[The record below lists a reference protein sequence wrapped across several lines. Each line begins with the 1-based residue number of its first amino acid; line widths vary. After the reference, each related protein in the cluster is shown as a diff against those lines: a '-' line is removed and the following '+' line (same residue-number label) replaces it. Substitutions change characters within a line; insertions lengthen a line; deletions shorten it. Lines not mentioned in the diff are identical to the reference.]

1 MELGISWLTQLTN
14 FNIKLIKPYV
24 IINSVGLFFKMNL
37 EKIIKYSGYLS
48 SGLFMLI
55 GFIVSFEVISRY
67 IFNAPTIWVNE
78 ISRFLQIWA
87 TYLALTYSF
96 HKNDFI
102 RITVIYDRLGQSGK
116 KILDFIS
123 MLFILF
129 FSSFVVYYGWLIA
142 YDSLKVGRTSSTILD
157 VPSFLTELAIPLCF
171 FLLVIRVSIEIV
183 RKLGL
188 LIK

>member
-1 MELGISWLTQLTN
+1 
-14 FNIKLIKPYV
+14 
-24 IINSVGLFFKMNL
+24 MNHYD
-37 EKIIKYSGYLS
+37 KIIKYSGYLAS
-48 SGLFMLI
+48 ALFIAI
-55 GFIVSFEVISRY
+55 GFIVSYEVIMRY
-67 IFNAPTIWVNE
+67 LFNSPTIWVNE
-78 ISRFLQIWA
+78 VSRFLQIWA

-102 RITVIYDRLGQSGK
+102 RITVIYDRLNENGK

-123 MLFILF
+123 FVFILI

-171 FLLVIRVSIEIV
+171 AFLVLRVILEA
-183 RKLGL
+183 
-188 LIK
+188 IKYIRNFVK